1 MDVGSAVPKLA
12 VLDQRGEMRPLLAP
26 PNRWRVVF
34 FYPKDSTP
42 GCTTENREF
51 TALAAGF
58 AAANAE
64 LIGVSRD
71 SVAAHQ
77 RFCAAQGLVHTL
89 ISDDEGELCTL
100 FDVIKEKSLYGRR
113 FLGIERST
121 FLLDPAGVVRQAWR
135 KVKVAGHAA
144 AVLDA
149 LRSLQK

>member
-26 PNRWRVVF
+26 PKRWRVVF

-51 TALAAGF
+51 TALAGEF

-71 SVAAHQ
+71 SVASHQ
-77 RFCAAQGLVHTL
+77 RFCEKQGLVHTL

-121 FLLDPAGVVRQAWR
+121 FLLDPAGVMRQAWR

-144 AVLDA
+144 AVLDV

>member
-26 PNRWRVVF
+26 PKRWRVVF

-51 TALAAGF
+51 TALANDF
-58 AAANAE
+58 AAADAE

-71 SVAAHQ
+71 SVASHQ
-77 RFCAAQGLVHTL
+77 RFCEKQQLVHTL
-89 ISDDEGELCTL
+89 VSDDEGELCTL

-121 FLLDPAGVVRQAWR
+121 FLLDPKGVVRQVWR

-149 LRSLQK
+149 LRSQQQ